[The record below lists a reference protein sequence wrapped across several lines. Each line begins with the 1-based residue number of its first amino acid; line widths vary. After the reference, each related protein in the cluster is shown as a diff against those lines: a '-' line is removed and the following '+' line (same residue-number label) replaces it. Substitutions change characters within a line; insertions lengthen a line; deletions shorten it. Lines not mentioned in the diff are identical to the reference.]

1 MQAKLD
7 ELTQE
12 QSGLTEQ
19 SERALLNKSNLSDNR
34 NQLQAQF
41 SNSDLK
47 LKNLELYLDELK
59 RQFSQSTTDW
69 NDLKQSRIAEINE
82 SIRDKLDSEQREAS
96 AEQELQ
102 QLKLQIQEVNA
113 DIELY
118 EKATTEL
125 TNSKE
130 KLSEQGRDYQDW

>member
-7 ELTQE
+7 ELTHE

-96 AEQELQ
+96 AEQELE

-130 KLSEQGRDYQDW
+130 KLSEQDRDYQDW